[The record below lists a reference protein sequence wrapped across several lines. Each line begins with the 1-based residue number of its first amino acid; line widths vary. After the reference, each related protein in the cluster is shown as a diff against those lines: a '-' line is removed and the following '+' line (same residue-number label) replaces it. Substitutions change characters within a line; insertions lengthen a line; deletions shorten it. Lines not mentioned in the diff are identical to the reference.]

1 MRAPDTYDYT
11 IIRVVPRV
19 ERGEFVN
26 AGVIVSCE
34 KTGFLKAAIELGEA
48 RVLALDPS
56 VDLETLR
63 RHLAAIQRICEG
75 GPEAG
80 PIGLLPQRAR
90 FHWLTAKRSAILQ
103 TSPVHMGRCGDM
115 EAVVEHLMA
124 RMVRVGPG

>member
-1 MRAPDTYDYT
+1 MRAPDTYDYAVL
-11 IIRVVPRV
+11 RVVPRV

-26 AGVIVSCE
+26 VGVIVSCE
-34 KTGFLKAAIELGEA
+34 KTGYLKAAVELDEA
-48 RVLALDPS
+48 RVRALDPG
-56 VDLETLR
+56 VDMATLH

-75 GPEAG
+75 GPDAG

-115 EAVVEHLMA
+115 DAVVEHLMA
-124 RMVRVGPG
+124 RMVRVGSD